1 MVVQRLS
8 FRAVAGKLQV
18 ITVWRCQRSGVR
30 VCRWS
35 MHVDQRSGVESMT
48 VDIVGPDSLL
58 ADDVMVMLGDS
69 SLQLTVT
76 LFHMDVVPNSA
87 VAGTRQGTVARGSD
101 SVATAGP
108 HPRLTLVRISP
119 ATSHAPNE
127 TDCRR
132 RAPRPPRNT
141 VHLIQNETVKIAC
154 QAIQETNMLVSRN
167 CRAHAG
173 QGCARPDRHEQRE
186 LDALRTQQLVE
197 FETLASGAHRPRM
210 THNGETLLRIVTQTY

>member
-1 MVVQRLS
+1 
-8 FRAVAGKLQV
+8 
-18 ITVWRCQRSGVR
+18 
-30 VCRWS
+30 

-87 VAGTRQGTVARGSD
+87 VVQGRGKERLREAAN

-132 RAPRPPRNT
+132 RASRVRHAIPS
-141 VHLIQNETVKIAC
+141 HLIQNETVKIAC
-154 QAIQETNMLVSRN
+154 QAIQETNMLASRN